1 METLETQE
9 LPQKDRGGRQPKMI
23 PITILLPVADH
34 AILMHLTLK
43 KMKQLGE
50 DVPRDRVVSEAIQAF
65 AKAQNSEAGA

>member
-1 METLETQE
+1 MESPETPE
-9 LPQKDRGGRQPKMI
+9 MPQKDGRGRQPKMI

-34 AILMHLTLK
+34 AILMQLTLK

-50 DVPRDRVVSEAIQAF
+50 DVPRDRVISEAIQCL